1 MPREHNFLLGHGERL
16 TGEIKIKRS
25 GGDKH
30 PPYTLSQARD
40 RMRACLH
47 RVTTQIDQL
56 PAEACPHDQVVA
68 VMTIHPRY
76 ISKSDHPEVL
86 LDAVGLRSI
95 GSRSREVSPTQ
106 WGIKNPPESGKAV
119 TEELFVAGTRRA
131 FHTWENEISRWDETF
146 GPSVFLGQLESI
158 YTQAPVEK
166 LRGIPDGQDEVLLE
180 VALHNAGHRQ
190 IVAEFGAYAQSL
202 GASVL
207 LDRSRWVGGLTFVP
221 VRVQKAALAELAKFT
236 FLRVARGMPSI
247 RPVPTALLRGQSTF
261 PVILPTDGPLDP
273 SVRSVI
279 FDGGLPDSVDLTSWV
294 RMVEP
299 AGIGAPVPD
308 LLQHGLGVT
317 SAFLFGPLT
326 QGIIPAR
333 PWCHV
338 DHVRVLDRHTGAGGD
353 LEYVDVLDRILAHLD
368 ANVGVYS
375 FVNLSL
381 GPSMPVDDDEVTAW
395 TAALDD
401 RFSRQPVLTTV
412 AAGNDGDADSAAG
425 LNRVQP
431 PADGVNVLT
440 VGSCDSMGAGWGRA
454 SYSCVGPGR
463 SPGIVKPEGLAF
475 GGAAGDPFMVL
486 QAGVATTKAM
496 PIHGT
501 SFAAPFVLQAASS
514 VRVQLGEEFSPLA
527 AKALLIHRA
536 EACDLDRK
544 EVGWG
549 RFEVDPRR
557 LITCEDDEAL
567 VVFQGELPVGQHLR
581 APVPLPDTPL
591 SGMISISA
599 TLVIAPEVDPEHPS
613 TYTRS
618 GLEVTFRPHSERF
631 GKSPEGEPSANPKT
645 ISFFSQKELYKDPEF
660 VLRDDGHKWEPCLHR
675 SRDFRASSLHAPVF
689 DIYYHHREMGKKATD
704 PQPIRYALVI
714 SIRAPKVAD
723 LYNQVVRTYNQI
735 LIPLQPKVQVPV
747 RV

>member
-1 MPREHNFLLGHGERL
+1 MPREHNFLLGKGERL

-47 RVTTQIDQL
+47 QVTTQIDQL

-86 LDAVGLRSI
+86 LDAVGLRSV
-95 GSRSREVSPTQ
+95 GSRSREVSPSE

-131 FHTWENEISRWDETF
+131 FHTWENQISQWDEAY
-146 GPSVFLGQLESI
+146 GPSAFLSQLESI
-158 YTQAPVEK
+158 YTQSPIEK
-166 LRGIPDGQDEVLLE
+166 LRGIPDDQDEILLE

-190 IVAEFGAYAQSL
+190 IVVEFASYARSFNATVML
-202 GASVL
+202 E
-207 LDRSRWVGGLTFVP
+207 RSRVVGGLTFVP
-221 VRVQKAALAELAKFT
+221 VRVRRTFLPELAKFT

-261 PVILPTDGPLDP
+261 PVTLPTGGPMDP

-279 FDGGLPDSVDLTSWV
+279 FDGGLPDTVDLTKWV
-294 RMVEP
+294 RKIEP
-299 AGIGAPVPD
+299 AGIGASVPD

-317 SAFLFGPLT
+317 SAFLFGPLAP
-326 QGIIPAR
+326 GIVPTR
-333 PWCHV
+333 PWCYV
-338 DHVRVLDRHTGAGGD
+338 DHVRVLDSHTGAGGD
-353 LEYVDVLDRILAHLD
+353 MEYVDVLDRILAHLD
-368 ANVGVYS
+368 ANEGVYT

-395 TAALDD
+395 TAALDE
-401 RFSRQPVLTTV
+401 RFSRQQVLTTV
-412 AAGNDGDADSAAG
+412 AAGNDGEADSASG

-440 VGSCDSMGAGWGRA
+440 VGSCDSMGPNWGRA

-475 GGAAGDPFMVL
+475 GGADGDPFMVL
-486 QAGVATTKAM
+486 QAGVPATKAR
-496 PIHGT
+496 PINGT
-501 SFAAPFVLQAASS
+501 SFAAPLVLQAASS

-527 AKALLIHRA
+527 TKALLIHRA

-549 RFEVDPRR
+549 RFEVDSLR
-557 LITCEDDEAL
+557 LITCDDDEAL
-567 VVFQGELPVGQHLR
+567 VVYQGELPVGQHLR
-581 APVPLPDTPL
+581 APVPLPGTPL
-591 SGMISISA
+591 AGMIRISA
-599 TLVIAPEVDPEHPS
+599 TLAISPEVDPEHPS

-631 GKSPEGEPSANPKT
+631 TNSPDGSPSLNPKT
-645 ISFFSQKELYKDPEF
+645 ITFFSQKELYKDPEF
-660 VLRDDGHKWEPCLHR
+660 LLRDDGHKWEPCLHHHR
-675 SRDFRASSLHAPVF
+675 NFRAASLHEPVF
-689 DIYYHHREMGKKATD
+689 DIYYHHREMGKKALD
-704 PQPIRYALVI
+704 PQPIRYALVV
-714 SIRAPKVAD
+714 SIKAPNVAD

-735 LIPLQPKVQVPV
+735 LIPMQPKIQVPV